1 MTAYNETTGATH
13 TPAKDTATVTY
24 VYHNGW
30 KLKSGSNE
38 AVTFQV
44 VCEDQYTVTVKYVM
58 DDADQTEIQTSYVSE
73 EMSKG
78 SPYDVSGQIPDSITY
93 EGQSYAKDTVKGAT
107 SGTLTGNVEIT
118 AVYSWMKSA
127 ARMAAT
133 VPRISTRPK

>member
-1 MTAYNETTGATH
+1 
-13 TPAKDTATVTY
+13 
-24 VYHNGW
+24 
-30 KLKSGSNE
+30 
-38 AVTFQV
+38 
-44 VCEDQYTVTVKYVM
+44 M
-58 DDADQTEIQTSYVSE
+58 DDADQTEIKTSYVSE

-118 AVYSWMKSA
+118 AIYSLEKSA

-133 VPRISTRPK
+133 VSGQVPEESDLPGGKRDLGG